1 MPVIARIAKSTD
13 ELNDILSLRYQVL
26 TESGQ
31 SAGEFTK
38 LTKKLINHL
47 DILPNTLNVIAYQRG
62 KSVGALR
69 ATPFSVNEPFHR
81 LGFDFSEGFEKF
93 KGDTYILDM
102 LTLLQ
107 AGVIGEAIV
116 KLLSK
121 MILNVLSQRNVE
133 NAFFLCPAVLVP
145 MFTDLGFI
153 RLGENFDSDV
163 YRMRVC
169 PMVVSI
175 SNYYQKL
182 LQVIVDKEIL
192 KFQEVF
198 YLSLFLPGDVLVQQG
213 ERGSTAYLIE
223 DGSVDVIVKSNS
235 QLMSLSEIGQGH
247 LIGEVAMLT
256 SEPRTA
262 SLVAKTLTT
271 CISFDRSEFIRFIE
285 NEPHRSLE
293 VFKIFSKRLNE
304 TNKRMAELRNRI
316 NILEAKPLE

>member
-26 TESGQ
+26 SESGQ

-47 DILPNTLNVIAYQRG
+47 DILPNTINVIAYQKG
-62 KSVGALR
+62 KAVGAFR
-69 ATPFSVNEPFHR
+69 ATPYSFKEPFHQ
-81 LGFDFSEGFEKF
+81 LSYDFSEGAQKF
-93 KGDTYILDM
+93 KGETYIFDM

-107 AGVIGEAIV
+107 TGLIGEAIV
-116 KLLSK
+116 KLLCK
-121 MILNVLSQRNVE
+121 MILNILSQRNIE
-133 NAFFLCPAVLVP
+133 NAFFLCPSILEPIAL
-145 MFTDLGFI
+145 DLGFV
-153 RLGENFDSDV
+153 RLGDHFESDV
-163 YRMRVC
+163 YRMKVC
-169 PMVVSI
+169 PMVISI
-175 SNYYQKL
+175 PKYYQQL
-182 LQVIVDKEIL
+182 LDVIVDKEIL

-198 YLSLFLPGDVLVQQG
+198 YLSLFLPGDVLVTQG

-223 DGSVDVIVKSNS
+223 EGSVDVIVKSNT
-235 QLMSLSEIGQGH
+235 QLLSLSEIGRGH

-262 SLVAKTLTT
+262 SLIAKTVTS

-316 NILEAKPLE
+316 NTLEAKP